1 MRPLEARA
9 RGWDAAVCTLRRH
22 RPQLPRADRHV
33 PATRVRSGTC
43 RPTSMGIGKA
53 VVAGVGAK
61 MLTGSLIGFLVVFAL
76 LYWLLG
82 GF

>member
-1 MRPLEARA
+1 MSL
-9 RGWDAAVCTLRRH
+9 
-22 RPQLPRADRHV
+22 
-33 PATRVRSGTC
+33 
-43 RPTSMGIGKA
+43 GKA

-61 MLTGSLIGFLVVFAL
+61 VLTGSLVGFLLVFAL

>member
-1 MRPLEARA
+1 MRSAA
-9 RGWDAAVCTLRRH
+9 CSWRGMSL
-22 RPQLPRADRHV
+22 
-33 PATRVRSGTC
+33 
-43 RPTSMGIGKA
+43 GKA

-61 MLTGSLIGFLVVFAL
+61 MLTGSLVGFLLVFAL